1 MLDTIIRASI
11 VHRLLVVLGLVGL
24 AVAAL
29 MLLPRLK
36 LDAFPDVT
44 NVQVVVNTEAKG
56 LAAAEVEQLITYPVE
71 AAMYGLP
78 DVEQVRS
85 TSMTGLSVVTVVFKE
100 GTDIYFARQ
109 QVFQQLQAAKEDIPK
124 EAGTPQIGP
133 NASGLGEVLYYV
145 LYAPVP
151 GAYDQMALRSI
162 NDWIVKPLLK
172 PAQGVTDVLSFGG
185 SVRQYQVHLD
195 PSKLLAYKLTVK
207 DVQEALE
214 KNNRNAGGWYQ
225 DRGAEQLVIR
235 GQGWMHPGSQG
246 LDDVAHTPVKET
258 DGTVVRVHDLG
269 QIAFGGE
276 IRQGATV
283 LTMRDKAG
291 QPKPMGEVVT
301 GVVVKRIGANT
312 NATINAVRE
321 RLSLAEKALPPGV
334 KLKVIYDQSDL
345 AHKAVETVTKA
356 LMESFVLII
365 IVLIAFL
372 MNARAAFLVLLS
384 VPISIVAALIAM
396 ALLGISANLM
406 SLGGLAIAIGMMV
419 DGSVVMMENIFASL
433 TGHATS
439 NWRAR
444 IEQAAREVAQPVFFA
459 VLIIVIVFAPL
470 FSLEG
475 VEGKMFQ
482 PMALT
487 IVLGL
492 LASLVVA
499 LIVIPALSSFL
510 FRGAV
515 THRDS
520 PLMKPVERF
529 YRRVLGWIRTRHKP
543 VIAAAVGALIVSLA
557 LVPFLGTEFV
567 PELKEGTMA
576 VRVTL
581 APSASL
587 KTSLD
592 LAPKIAKTLMRFP
605 EATYALSRIGRA
617 EVGGDPEQVNNT
629 EILLGL
635 KPEKDWKSATTLEG
649 LRVKLQDALSVYPG
663 VQLSFSQ
670 PIATRVDELIS
681 GVKADLAIKL
691 FGPDLA
697 VLEKKGREI
706 EALTRQ
712 IKGTSDVAIEQI
724 AGEAQLAIVP
734 NRAVLDRYGLSVS
747 DVMAVV
753 DNAIGGTSAGQIING
768 NERYDIYIRLA
779 ETFRS
784 SPEAIRD
791 LILRAPNGA
800 LVRMGDM
807 AAVDIV
813 SGPPQI
819 RRDDVQRRVVIQAN
833 VEGRDMGGLVE
844 ELKAK
849 LASQVTLPPGYSV
862 VFGGQFENQQRA
874 QARLM
879 VVVPISLG
887 LVFLLLYF
895 AFRSVG
901 QALLI
906 MINVPLAMIGGI
918 VALFVTGIYLSVPGA
933 IGFIALF
940 GVAVLN
946 GVVLVS
952 AINRNVAGGMPV
964 LEAIEAGALSRLRP
978 VLMTASI
985 AALGLL
991 PLLLSTGV
999 GAEVQRPLATVV
1011 IGGLITSTLLTLIVL
1026 PSTYAWL
1033 SRHETRD

>member
-1 MLDTIIRASI
+1 MLDKIVRASI
-11 VHRLLVVLGLVGL
+11 VNRLLVVLALLGL
-24 AVAAL
+24 AIAAL
-29 MLLPRLK
+29 MTLPRLN

-44 NVQVVVNTEAKG
+44 NVQVVVNTQAKG

-78 DVEQVRS
+78 DVAEVRS
-85 TSMTGLSVVTVVFKE
+85 ISMTGLSVVTVVFKE

-124 EAGTPQIGP
+124 EAGTPEIGP
-133 NASGLGEVLYYV
+133 NSSGLGEVLYYT
-145 LYAPVP
+145 LYAQVP
-151 GAYDQMALRSI
+151 GTYDQMALRGI

-172 PAQGVTDVLSFGG
+172 PSEGVVDVLSFGG
-185 SVRQYQVHLD
+185 SVRQYQVNID
-195 PSKLLAYKLTVK
+195 PSKLLAYKLSIAEVR
-207 DVQEALE
+207 EALE

-235 GQGWMHPGSQG
+235 GQGWMRPGPQG
-246 LDDVAHTPVKET
+246 LEDVSNTPVKEV
-258 DGTVVRVHDLG
+258 DGNVVRVRDLG
-269 QIAFGGE
+269 QAVFGGE
-276 IRQGATV
+276 IRQGATM
-283 LTMRDKAG
+283 LSIRDKAG
-291 QPKPMGEVVT
+291 NPKAMGEVVT
-301 GVVVKRIGANT
+301 GVVMKRIGANT
-312 NATINAVRE
+312 NATINAVKE
-321 RLSLAEKALPPGV
+321 RLTLVEKALPPGV
-334 KLKVIYDQSDL
+334 KLKVVHDQSSL
-345 AHKAVETVTKA
+345 VHKAVGTVTKA
-356 LMESFVLII
+356 LLESFVLIV

-372 MNARAAFLVLLS
+372 MNLRAAFLVLLS

-396 ALLGISANLM
+396 AVFGVSANLM

-419 DGSVVMMENIFASL
+419 DGSVVMMENIFARM
-433 TGHATS
+433 TGHGS
-439 NWRAR
+439 QDCRVR

-487 IVLGL
+487 IVFGL
-492 LASLVVA
+492 LASLLVA
-499 LIVIPALSSFL
+499 LVVIPALSSFL
-510 FRGAV
+510 FRGEVA
-515 THRDS
+515 HRDS
-520 PLMKPVERF
+520 PVLVPVERF
-529 YRRVLGWIRTRHKP
+529 YRRVLDWIRPRSRL
-543 VIAAAVGALIVSLA
+543 VIGSAAGALLMSLA

-592 LAPKIAKTLMRFP
+592 IAPKIAKTLMAFP
-605 EATYALSRIGRA
+605 EATYTLSRTGRA

-629 EILLGL
+629 EILVGL
-635 KPEKDWKSATTLEG
+635 KPERDWTSAKTLEG
-649 LRVKLQDALSVYPG
+649 LREKMQAALAIYPG

-706 EALTRQ
+706 EAVARG
-712 IKGTSDVAIEQI
+712 IDGTSDVAMEQI
-724 AGEAQLAIVP
+724 AGEAQLAVVP
-734 NRAVLDRYGLSVS
+734 NRGVLDRYGLSVG
-747 DVMAVV
+747 DVMDVV
-753 DNAIGGTSAGQIING
+753 ENAIGGTAAGQIING
-768 NERYDIYIRLA
+768 NERYDVYVRLA
-779 ETFRS
+779 EAYRA

-791 LILRAPNGA
+791 LILKAPNGA
-800 LVRMGDM
+800 FVRLGDV
-807 AAVDIV
+807 ATVDIV

-819 RRDDVQRRVVIQAN
+819 RRDNVQRRVVIQAN

-844 ELKAK
+844 ELQTKI
-849 LASQVTLPPGYSV
+849 ASGVKLPPGYTV
-862 VFGGQFENQQRA
+862 VYGGQFENQQRA

-879 VVVPISLG
+879 VVVPVSLG
-887 LVFLLLYF
+887 LIFLLLYF

-901 QALLI
+901 QAFLI

-918 VALFVTGIYLSVPGA
+918 VALFVTGTYLSVPGS

-952 AINRNVAGGMPV
+952 AINRNVANGMAV
-964 LEAIEAGALSRLRP
+964 QAAIEAGALSRLRP

-985 AALGLL
+985 AALGLV
-991 PLLLSTGV
+991 PLLLSSDV

-1026 PSTYAWL
+1026 PATYAWA
-1033 SRHETRD
+1033 SRRATEG

>member
-1 MLDTIIRASI
+1 MLDNIVRASI
-11 VHRLLVVLGLVGL
+11 VSRLLVVLGLLGL
-24 AVAAL
+24 AIAAL
-29 MLLPRLK
+29 MLLPRLN

-44 NVQVVVNTEAKG
+44 NVQVVVNTQAKG

-71 AAMYGLP
+71 AAMYGLSN
-78 DVEQVRS
+78 VEQVRS
-85 TSMTGLSVVTVVFKE
+85 VSMTGLSVVTVVFKE

-124 EAGTPQIGP
+124 EAGTPEIGP
-133 NASGLGEVLYYV
+133 NSSGLGEALYYV
-145 LYAPVP
+145 LYSQVP
-151 GAYDQMALRSI
+151 GTYDNMALRSV

-172 PAQGVTDVLSFGG
+172 PAEGVVDVLSFGG
-185 SVRQYQVHLD
+185 SVRQYQVNLD
-195 PSKLLAYKLTVK
+195 PSKLLAYKLSVK

-235 GQGWMHPGSQG
+235 GQGWMRPGPQG
-246 LDDVAHTPVKET
+246 LDDVANTPVKEA
-258 DGTVVRVHDLG
+258 DGNVVRVRDLG
-269 QIAFGGE
+269 QTAFGGE
-276 IRQGATV
+276 IRQGATM
-283 LTMRDKAG
+283 LTVRSKTG
-291 QPKPMGEVVT
+291 QPKQMGEVVT
-301 GVVVKRIGANT
+301 GIVLKRIGANT
-312 NATINAVRE
+312 NATINNVRE
-321 RLSLAEKALPPGV
+321 RLPLVEKALPPGV
-334 KLKVIYDQSDL
+334 KLKVVHDQSSL
-345 AHKAVETVTKA
+345 VQKAVGTVTKA
-356 LMESFVLII
+356 LTESFVLII
-365 IVLIAFL
+365 IVLLAFL

-396 ALLGISANLM
+396 ALFGVSANLM

-419 DGSVVMMENIFASL
+419 DGSVVMMENIFARLS
-433 TGHATS
+433 GHAKGD
-439 NWRAR
+439 WREH
-444 IEQAAREVAQPVFFA
+444 IEHAAREVAQPVFFA

-470 FSLEG
+470 FSLQG

-482 PMALT
+482 PMALS
-487 IVLGL
+487 IVFGL
-492 LASLVVA
+492 LASLIVA
-499 LIVIPALSSFL
+499 LVVIPALSSFL
-510 FRGAV
+510 FRGPV
-515 THRDS
+515 KHRES
-520 PLMKPVERF
+520 PVLRPVERF
-529 YRRVLGWIRTRHKP
+529 YRRVLSWIKPRHKL
-543 VIAAAVGALIVSLA
+543 VIGVAAGALALSLT

-587 KTSLD
+587 KTSLE
-592 LAPKIAKTLMRFP
+592 LAPKITKTLMGFP
-605 EATYALSRIGRA
+605 ETTYALSRTGRA

-629 EILLGL
+629 EILVGL
-635 KPEKDWKSATTLEG
+635 KPEGEWKSASNLEG
-649 LRVKLQDALSVYPG
+649 LRAKMQEALAVYPG
-663 VQLSFSQ
+663 VQFSFSQ

-691 FGPDLA
+691 FGPDLT

-706 EALTRQ
+706 EALTRK
-712 IKGTSDVAIEQI
+712 IPGTTDVAMEQI
-724 AGEAQLAIVP
+724 AGEAQLAVIP
-734 NRAVLDRYGLSVS
+734 NRDVLDRYGISVS
-747 DVMAVV
+747 DVMDVV
-753 DNAIGGTSAGQIING
+753 EDAIGGTAAGQIING
-768 NERYDIYIRLA
+768 NERYDVYVRLA
-779 ETFRS
+779 EPFRG

-791 LILRAPNGA
+791 LILGAPNGA
-800 LVRMGDM
+800 LVRLGDV
-807 AAVDIV
+807 AKVDIV

-833 VEGRDMGGLVE
+833 VEGRDMGGLVSD
-844 ELKAK
+844 LKTQIAARVK
-849 LASQVTLPPGYSV
+849 LPPGYSV

-887 LVFLLLYF
+887 LIFLLLYF

-906 MINVPLAMIGGI
+906 MANVPLAMIGGI
-918 VALFVTGIYLSVPGA
+918 VALFVTGTYLSVPGS

-952 AINRNVAGGMPV
+952 AININVANGMPV
-964 LEAIEAGALSRLRP
+964 MEAIETGALSRLRP

-985 AALGLL
+985 AALGLV
-991 PLLLSTGV
+991 PLLLSSGV

-1011 IGGLITSTLLTLIVL
+1011 IGGLITSTLLTLVVL
-1026 PSTYAWL
+1026 PSTYAWM
-1033 SRHETRD
+1033 SRREIDG